1 MKLNEL
7 KQHRTDL
14 RTFLNEGRVGLKKNN
29 RKLNHTE
36 LRNIAFYI
44 EDVSSEIRVQ
54 EEMNAETSNTFV
66 SRVIGF

>member
-7 KQHRTDL
+7 KQHKTDL
-14 RTFLNEGRVGLKKNN
+14 RTFLNEGRIGLKKNN